1 MKTRAS
7 LGLLSILILMLSGC
21 AVTRQVADN
30 GFRPPKGDYRLIVVQ
45 PDISVGILT
54 AGGAI
59 EPQEEWTNQARANV
73 LKALTAQQS
82 ARGGQTKVAATREE
96 AGGDPALISDLIEL
110 HKAVGASIQMHKYG
124 MLPLPTKKD
133 RFDWTLGEP
142 AVAFGAS
149 AHYDYAL
156 FMRAEDSFSS
166 GGRVA
171 LQVAGFLTCFVG
183 VCVAPT
189 GGQQIA
195 YASLVDLKTG
205 NVVWFNVLTSGVGD
219 IRTPDG
225 AQKMVSSLLDQMK
238 PGGTPKPQQHSTGRS

>member
-1 MKTRAS
+1 MRTRAS
-7 LGLLSILILMLSGC
+7 CLLLTGLVLLLSGC
-21 AVTRQVADN
+21 ATTRQVAES
-30 GFRPPKGDYRLIVVQ
+30 GFRPPNGDYRLIVIQ

-54 AGGAI
+54 AGGGI
-59 EPQEEWTNQARANV
+59 EPQSQWTEQARENV

-82 ARGGQTKVAATREE
+82 ARGGKTKIAATREE
-96 AGGDPALISDLIEL
+96 AGADPALISELIEL

-124 MLPLPTKKD
+124 VLLLPTKKD

-142 AVAFGAS
+142 AVAFGDA
-149 AHYDYAL
+149 ANYDYAL
-156 FMRAEDSFSS
+156 FLHAEDSFSS

-183 VCVAPT
+183 VCVAPP
-189 GGQQIA
+189 GGQQVA

-205 NVVWFNVLTSGVGD
+205 RVVWFNVLRSGIGD
-219 IRTPDG
+219 IRTADG

-238 PGGTPKPQQHSTGRS
+238 PGTPSKAPQTAARRT

>member
-1 MKTRAS
+1 MTMRAS
-7 LGLLSILILMLSGC
+7 FGLLTALALVLSGC
-21 AVTRQVADN
+21 AVTRQVADSE
-30 GFRPPKGDYRLIVVQ
+30 FRPPDGDYRLVVVQ

-59 EPQEEWTNQARANV
+59 EPQEEWTKQARENV
-73 LKALTAQQS
+73 LKALTSQQS
-82 ARGGQTKVAATREE
+82 ARGGQTKVAATRAD
-96 AGGDPALISDLIEL
+96 AGGDPALVSDLIEL
-110 HKAVGASIQMHKYG
+110 HKAVGTSIQMHKYG

-133 RFDWTLGEP
+133 RFDWTLGER
-142 AVAFGAS
+142 AIAFGTS

-156 FMRAEDSFSS
+156 FLRAEDSFSS

-183 VCVAPT
+183 VCVAPA
-189 GGQQIA
+189 GGQQVA

-225 AQKMVSSLLDQMK
+225 ARKMVFSLLDQMK
-238 PGGTPKPQQHSTGRS
+238 PGSIPKPKQHTAGRP